1 MDALYVIILSIS
13 LLLLVSNSIN
23 EGALTI
29 YNKVPFSFKAMIVAY
44 YVVVPY
50 SSIPIGSSSKYTSII
65 SDNTVSISN
74 DEKLLLASSKVI
86 HDAIKN
92 CYNIDIFIRR
102 YPSSISNS
110 RGSILLLHGFSW
122 HSYYFT
128 SLALSL
134 SSIGYNVITYDH
146 VGSGRSGTIDG
157 FKGHVH
163 SITSIIDD
171 INSILD
177 YQLKHTTTTTKNT
190 NKKLYIFAESMG
202 ATIAIKAL
210 TSSLLRHSVNG
221 IILSG
226 PVVKVA
232 DHLLP
237 PPPVLTFIKTMALL
251 LPKLPVPSEN
261 PANTFNEAFGD
272 QAFAEVAKKDPLV
285 NFNAP
290 TFGLA
295 KTILTTVSENL
306 ESLNNISIPILIL
319 HGDQDKRTDH
329 SNSKYLYDNVSSKD
343 KTLKIITGANHQLLQ
358 DTKEITANTIN
369 IIKNWLLKH

>member
-1 MDALYVIILSIS
+1 MDALYIIILSIS
-13 LLLLVSNSIN
+13 LLLLISNSIN

-29 YNKVPFSFKAMIVAY
+29 YNKVPISFKVLVIAY
-44 YVVVPY
+44 LVVVPY
-50 SSIPIGSSSKYTSII
+50 TSIPITSSSKYSRSIH
-65 SDNTVSISN
+65 DNDLSINS
-74 DEKLLLASSKVI
+74 DEKVLLASSKVI
-86 HDAIKN
+86 HDVITN
-92 CYNIDIFIRR
+92 TNNIDIFIRR
-102 YPSSISNS
+102 YPSK
-110 RGSILLLHGFSW
+110 GSKGSVLLLHGFSW

-134 SSIGYNVITYDH
+134 SSNGYDVITYDH

-163 SITSIIDD
+163 SITSIIEDV
-171 INSILD
+171 NSIID
-177 YQLKHTTTTTKNT
+177 YQFKHTTNT

-210 TSSLLRHSVNG
+210 TSSLLRHTVNG

-226 PVVKVA
+226 PVIKVA
-232 DHLLP
+232 EHLLP
-237 PPPVLTFIKTMALL
+237 PPPVLLFIKTMAFIF
-251 LPKLPVPSEN
+251 PKLPVPSEN

-272 QAFAEVAKKDPLV
+272 QALAELAKKDPLV

-295 KTILTTVSENL
+295 KTILTTISENL

-329 SNSKYLYDNVSSKD
+329 TNSKYLYDHVTSKD
-343 KTLKIITGANHQLLQ
+343 KTLKIITGGNHQLLQ
-358 DTKEITANTIN
+358 DTKEITTNTIN
-369 IIKNWLLKH
+369 IIKSWLLKH